1 MSAPT
6 SPRLAALR
14 AAIPDGEAMVTGGVR
29 RHILFVSA
37 TDGTRRATVTTIVAP
52 TIDEAWARVAD
63 IEDGSGWL
71 RIDCVDAVEKTHWK
85 ALHARLRET
94 KRGYFR
100 LGIALDL
107 AFDHAFLEAE
117 LNANAMLYGGGKEV
131 AAVLNPGNF
140 RRYAA
145 QRFPGFAPDF
155 DDHRMV
161 WLFTTRGAFVGED
174 GVVHPITAQG
184 LETGRRGVPAL
195 DPDTLFGLVDR
206 GSRYLAT
213 QVQADGRFHYGWH
226 PCFDRAIPAYNSLRH
241 ASSTYAML
249 EALEVTGD
257 SDLGAAID
265 RALTCLVTDLIRH
278 EILPDGTRAAFLIDT
293 GGEIKLG
300 GNAVAILAIAKYV
313 ELSGDRS
320 QIALL
325 GALAEGIL
333 HMQDQADGSF
343 IHVLRYPSLEVKQAR
358 RTIYYDGEAAFALM
372 RLHALT
378 GEARW
383 LAAVEKAFGHF
394 IAAEH
399 WQAHDHWLG
408 YAANELTQRRPEP
421 EYFRFGIAN
430 VRDYLDF
437 VRDRITTFPTLLE
450 LMTAAEQMVARL
462 RADPAHAPLLADLDL
477 PAFYDAM
484 QRRARHLL
492 NGHFWPELAMYFAAP
507 SKIAGSFFIRH
518 HAFRVRI
525 DDVEHYLSG
534 LVAYRAYLLAAEARN
549 GRAHDQESPG
559 ETRRH
564 WTADQVR
571 RATGGRWDCPP
582 DDGWSANGL
591 IISAPQMHGGAMVA
605 VRETNDRAGVPRF
618 KLARLAHP
626 PAALIVA
633 EAEDRVD
640 LPVPQL
646 AVPNVGRAVL
656 RLGGFARA
664 RMSGKIFA
672 VTGSAGKTTVSAM
685 LANALGAFGAVGET
699 RANANLPHG
708 IAWNLAS
715 IPWDTPNIVLELAIG
730 RMAANAKLARPHV
743 AIFTNISPAH
753 LEYHSDLATI
763 ATRKARIFT
772 GMAPGDIAVLN
783 RDMAEW
789 ERVHMAAKQ
798 GGMRIVHYGVS
809 AGCDARLT
817 GHDPATGEVR
827 AELEGRAIAYRLA
840 APGLHMALNSLAVLA
855 ATSAA
860 GYKIEPVLARL
871 AAFRPLAGRGAEHRL
886 RLGGREVTLIDDAY
900 NANPGSMEAALA
912 ALGARRDG
920 TRKLA
925 VLGEML
931 ELGPDAAAYHSAL
944 AEGIAS
950 HGIGGAYAVGAL
962 YDGFWDAL
970 PAERRCGR
978 AASPDGLQDMLLRE
992 LRDGD
997 LLLVKG
1003 SHGSGMHHLVDWLLA
1018 EAGRQDAAP
1027 PFAGALRHAG

>member
-1 MSAPT
+1 MSPALP
-6 SPRLAALR
+6 PRLAALR
-14 AAIPDGEAMVTGGVR
+14 AAIPDGEPMVTGGVR
-29 RHILFVSA
+29 RHILFVSV
-37 TDGTRRATVTTIVAP
+37 TDGSRRATVTTIVAP
-52 TIDEAWARVAD
+52 TIDDAWGRVAD
-63 IEDGSGWL
+63 IVDTCRWL
-71 RIDCVDAVEKTHWK
+71 RIDCIDAVEKTHWQ
-85 ALHARLRET
+85 ALQARLKET

-100 LGIALDL
+100 LGIALDPD
-107 AFDHAFLEAE
+107 FDHAFLETE
-117 LNANAMLYGGGKEV
+117 LNANAMLYGGGQEV

-140 RRYAA
+140 HRYAA

-155 DDHRMV
+155 AGDRPV

-174 GVVHPITAQG
+174 GVVHPITAQA
-184 LETGRRGVPAL
+184 LETGRRSVPAL
-195 DPDTLFGLVDR
+195 DPDSLFGLIDR
-206 GSRYLAT
+206 GSRYLAS
-213 QVQADGRFHYGWH
+213 QVQSDGRFHYGWH

-257 SDLGAAID
+257 SDLGDAID
-265 RALTCLVTDLIRH
+265 RALTCLVNDLIRH
-278 EILPDGTRAAFLIDT
+278 ETLPDGTRAAFLVDT

-313 ELSGDRS
+313 ALSGDRS

-325 GALAEGIL
+325 DALAEGIV
-333 HMQDQADGSF
+333 HMQDSDDGSF
-343 IHVLRYPSLEVKQAR
+343 VHVLHHPSLEVKQAR

-394 IAAEH
+394 IAAQH

-408 YAANELTQRRPEP
+408 YAANELTQYRPES
-421 EYFRFGIAN
+421 EYYRFGLDN

-450 LMTAAEQMVARL
+450 LMTAAEKMVARL
-462 RADPAHAPLLADLDL
+462 RTDPLHAPLLADLDL

-484 QRRARHLL
+484 HRRAQHLL

-507 SKIAGSFFIRH
+507 AKIVGSFFIRH

-534 LVAYRAYLLAAEARN
+534 LVAYRAYLLATEDDDALAGEAV
-549 GRAHDQESPG
+549 
-559 ETRRH
+559 
-564 WTADQVR
+564 ADRTERGWNADNVV
-571 RATGGRWDCPP
+571 RATGGRWASPP
-582 DDGWSANGL
+582 PSDWSASGL
-591 IISAPQMHGGAMVA
+591 ITYAPEMRAGAMVA
-605 VRETNDRAGVPRF
+605 VREAEGNSGVPRAQ
-618 KLARLAHP
+618 LAALNHP

-633 EAEDRVD
+633 EKEEPPAMPGMRLIVDRVG
-640 LPVPQL
+640 P
-646 AVPNVGRAVL
+646 AIL
-656 RLGGFARA
+656 RLGAFARA
-664 RMSGKIFA
+664 RMTGKVFA
-672 VTGSAGKTTVSAM
+672 VTGSAGKTTVTAM
-685 LANALGAFGAVGET
+685 LADALGAFGAVGET
-699 RANANLPHG
+699 RANANLPRG

-730 RMAANAKLARPHV
+730 RMSANSRLARPHV
-743 AIFTNISPAH
+743 AIFTNILPAH
-753 LEYHSDLATI
+753 LEYHPDLATI
-763 ATRKARIFT
+763 AARKGRIFE
-772 GMAPGDIAVLN
+772 GMAAADIAVLN

-789 ERVHMAAKQ
+789 ECVHMAAKQ
-798 GGMRIVHYGVS
+798 RGLRIVHYGVS
-809 AGCDARLT
+809 AGCDARLA
-817 GHDPATGEVR
+817 GYDPATGEVR
-827 AELEGRAIAYRLA
+827 AELNGQAITYRLA
-840 APGLHMALNSLAVLA
+840 APGAHMALNSLAVLTA
-855 ATSAA
+855 ASAA
-860 GYKIEPVLARL
+860 GYAVEPVLTRL
-871 AAFRPLAGRGAEHRL
+871 SAFRPLAGRGAEHRL
-886 RLGGREVTLIDDAY
+886 QIDGRGIVLIDDAY
-900 NANPGSMEAALA
+900 NANPGSMEAAFA

-944 AEGIAS
+944 ATSIAD
-950 HGIGGAYAVGAL
+950 HDIGCAYAVGAL

-970 PAERRCGR
+970 PAKHRGGR
-978 AASPDGLQDMLLRE
+978 AASPVGLQDLLLRD

-1003 SHGSGMHHLVDWLLA
+1003 SHGSGMHRLVDWMKA
-1018 EAGRQDAAP
+1018 KANRGDAGP
-1027 PFAGALRHAG
+1027 PFETELRHAG

>member
-1 MSAPT
+1 MSRPL

-14 AAIPDGEAMVTGGVR
+14 AAIPDGESIVTGGVR

-37 TDGTRRATVTTIVAP
+37 TDGTKRAEVTTIVAP
-52 TIDEAWARVAD
+52 TIDDAWVRVAD
-63 IEDGSGWL
+63 IANDGGWL
-71 RIDCVDAVEKTHWK
+71 RIDCVDAVERTQWKT
-85 ALHARLRET
+85 LEARLKET

-100 LGIALDL
+100 LGISFDPN
-107 AFDHAFLEAE
+107 FDHAFLETE
-117 LNANAMLYGGGKEV
+117 LNANAMLYGGGREA
-131 AAVLNPGNF
+131 AAVLNPRNF

-145 QRFPGFAPDF
+145 QRYPSFDPDF
-155 DDHRMV
+155 SDDRTV
-161 WLFTTRGAFVGED
+161 WLFTTRGAFVGD
-174 GVVHPITAQG
+174 DDMVHPITAQG
-184 LETGRRGVPAL
+184 LETGRRTVAAL
-195 DPDTLFGLVDR
+195 DPDILFGQIDR
-206 GSRYLAT
+206 GSRYLAS
-213 QVQADGRFHYGWH
+213 QVKADGRFHYGWH

-257 SDLGAAID
+257 ADLRDAVD
-265 RALTCLVTDLIRH
+265 RAMTCLVTHLIRH
-278 EILPDGTRAAFLIDT
+278 ESLPDGTRAAFLIDT
-293 GGEIKLG
+293 GDEIKLG
-300 GNAVAILAIAKYV
+300 GNAVAILAIAKHV
-313 ELSGDRS
+313 AISGNRS
-320 QIALL
+320 QIVQLE
-325 GALAEGIL
+325 ALAEGIL
-333 HMQDQADGSF
+333 HMQNAADGSF
-343 IHVLRYPSLEVKQAR
+343 VHVLHHPSLEVKQAR

-378 GEARW
+378 GDPRW
-383 LAAVEKAFGHF
+383 LAAVERAFGHF

-408 YAANELTQRRPEP
+408 YAANELTQRRPEQV
-421 EYFRFGIAN
+421 YFRFGIYN

-450 LMTAAEQMVARL
+450 LMTAAEKMIARL
-462 RADPAHAPLLADLDL
+462 RADPVHRPLLADIDL

-484 QRRARHLL
+484 HHRARHLL
-492 NGHFWPELAMYFAAP
+492 NGHFWPELAMYFADPA
-507 SKIAGSFFIRH
+507 KIVGSFFIRH

-534 LVAYRAYLLAAEARN
+534 LIAYRAYLLAAGAGN
-549 GRAHDQESPG
+549 GRAHEQEPPG
-559 ETRRH
+559 ETHRH
-564 WTADQVR
+564 WSASDVQ
-571 RATGGRWDCPP
+571 RATGGRWATPP
-582 DDGWSANGL
+582 GDDWTASGL
-591 IISAPQMHGGAMVA
+591 TISAPQIHGGAMVA
-605 VRETNDRAGVPRF
+605 VRQTNDKVGVPRF
-618 KLARLAHP
+618 QLASLAHP

-633 EAEDRVD
+633 EAEERVD
-640 LPVPQL
+640 RPVPQL
-646 AVPNVGRAVL
+646 AVPHVGRAVL

-664 RMSGKIFA
+664 RMNGKIFA

-685 LANALGAFGAVGET
+685 LANALGAFGSVGET

-730 RMAANAKLARPHV
+730 RMAANAQLARPHV

-763 ATRKARIFT
+763 AARKARIFT
-772 GMAPGDIAVLN
+772 GMAPGDIAILN

-798 GGMRIVHYGVS
+798 CGLRIVHYGVS
-809 AGCDARLT
+809 GGCDARLI

-827 AELEGRAIAYRLA
+827 AELGGRAIAYRLA
-840 APGLHMALNSLAVLA
+840 APGTHMALNSLAVLA

-860 GYKIEPVLARL
+860 GYEIEPVLARL
-871 AAFRPLAGRGAEHRL
+871 TVFRPLAGRGAEHRL
-886 RLGGREVTLIDDAY
+886 QLGGREVVLIDDAY
-900 NANPGSMEAALA
+900 NANPGSMEAAFA

-931 ELGPDAAAYHSAL
+931 ELGPDAAVYHSAL
-944 AEGIAS
+944 AASIARYGIC
-950 HGIGGAYAVGAL
+950 GAYAVGTL

-978 AASPDGLQDMLLRE
+978 ADSADGLQDMLLRE

-1003 SHGSGMHHLVDWLLA
+1003 SHGSGMHHLVDWLVT
-1018 EAGRQDAAP
+1018 EAGRQDA
-1027 PFAGALRHAG
+1027 GIQSTSKIRHAG